1 MNRRVFLRRAGAC
14 AAAVYAARLDASG
27 AASRPEV
34 AITMDDFSFDETP
47 LLTAAERSSRVLAA
61 LAAHEVRIA
70 AFVVG
75 RNAEADANK
84 TMLAAWAKAG
94 HTIGNHTYSHPEY
107 SSAGFD
113 RFTADFLKGEGVLE
127 RLPGY
132 EKVFRFPYLNE
143 GDTAEQRDRM
153 RAFLHE
159 RGYRNGSVTID
170 ASDWYV
176 DSRMRARLK
185 ADPRADLTPY
195 RDFYLGHIWERAQYY
210 DGLAREVLGRTV
222 RHTLLVHFNL
232 LNALFLGDLLG
243 MFAAKGWRP
252 VDAKRAFEDPVFKA
266 EPKTA
271 PAGQSLVWALAK
283 ESGKHSAPL
292 RFPGEDGEYEKPKMD
307 ALGL

>member
-1 MNRRVFLRRAGAC
+1 MNRRVFLRRGGAC
-14 AAAVYAARLDASG
+14 AAAVYAARFGARG

-47 LLTAAERSSRVLAA
+47 LLTSAERNARVLAA
-61 LAAHEVRIA
+61 LAAGRVRAA
-70 AFVVG
+70 AFVLG
-75 RNAEADANK
+75 KNAESDANK
-84 TMLAAWAKAG
+84 SMLAAWAKAG

-107 SSAGFD
+107 ASAGFEK
-113 RFTADFLKGEGVLE
+113 FSADFLEAERVLAP
-127 RLPGY
+127 LPGY
-132 EKVFRFPYLNE
+132 EKLFRFPYLNE

-153 RAFLHE
+153 RAFLRE

-195 RDFYLGHIWERAQYY
+195 RDFYLAHISERALYY
-210 DGLAREVLGRTV
+210 DGLAREVLGRPV

-232 LNALFLGDLLG
+232 LNALFLGDLLA
-243 MFAAKGWRP
+243 MFEAKGWRL
-252 VDAKRAFEDPVFKA
+252 VDAKRAFEDPIFKT

-283 ESGKHSAPL
+283 ESGRHSAPL